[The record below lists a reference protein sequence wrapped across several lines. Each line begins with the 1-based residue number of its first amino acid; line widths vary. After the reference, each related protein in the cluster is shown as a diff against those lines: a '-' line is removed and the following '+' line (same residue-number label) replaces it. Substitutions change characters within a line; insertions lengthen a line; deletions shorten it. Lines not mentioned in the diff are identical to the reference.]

1 MTRILLEIL
10 LPLVL
15 PVALYA
21 AWMAM
26 EKRRA
31 EKLGHGEAPT
41 WAEAP
46 WVWLSAAGLVLV
58 GVVTVGAVLIQ
69 ETDTPRGVYVAPR
82 MGEGG
87 AVVPGHVDPKKPSP

>member
-1 MTRILLEIL
+1 MIRILFEIV

-15 PVALYA
+15 PVFVYA

-46 WVWLSAAGLVLV
+46 WVWLSFAGLLLA
-58 GVVTVGAVLIQ
+58 GVVTMGTVLMQ
-69 ETDTPRGVYVAPR
+69 ETDGPRGTYVAPR

-87 AVVPGHVDPKKPSP
+87 AILPGHVERK

>member
-1 MTRILLEIL
+1 MIRILLEFIV
-10 LPLVL
+10 PLVL
-15 PVALYA
+15 PLALYA

-31 EKLGHGEAPT
+31 DKLGHGEAPT

-46 WVWLSAAGLVLV
+46 WVWLSVAGVVLA
-58 GVVTVGAVLIQ
+58 GVVTVGLVLMQGSQ
-69 ETDTPRGVYVAPR
+69 EARGVYVPPR

-87 AVVPGHVDPKKPSP
+87 TVVPGRVNPSP

>member
-1 MTRILLEIL
+1 MIRILFEFLVPLL
-10 LPLVL
+10 LPL
-15 PVALYA
+15 ALYA

-31 EKLGHGEAPT
+31 DKLGHGEAPS

-46 WVWLSAAGLVLV
+46 WVWLSVAGVVLA
-58 GVVTVGAVLIQ
+58 GVVTVGLVLIQ
-69 ETDTPRGVYVAPR
+69 NADGPRGVYVPPR

-87 AVVPGHVDPKKPSP
+87 AVVPGHVDPEKK

>member
-1 MTRILLEIL
+1 VIRILFEVIV
-10 LPLVL
+10 PLVL
-15 PVALYA
+15 PLAIYA

-46 WVWLSAAGLVLV
+46 WVWLSLGGLVLA
-58 GVVTVGAVLIQ
+58 GVVTVGLVLIQ
-69 ETDTPRGVYVAPR
+69 GGEGPRGTYVAPR

-87 AVVPGHVDPKKPSP
+87 RVVPGHVDPK

>member
-1 MTRILLEIL
+1 VIRILLEFVV
-10 LPLVL
+10 PLVL
-15 PVALYA
+15 PLAVYA

-31 EKLGHGEAPT
+31 DKLGHGEAPT

-46 WVWLSAAGLVLV
+46 WVWLSLAGVLLA
-58 GVVTVGAVLIQ
+58 GVVTVGLVLMQGSQ
-69 ETDTPRGVYVAPR
+69 EARGTYVPPR

-87 AVVPGHVDPKKPSP
+87 AVVPGRFEGK

>member
-1 MTRILLEIL
+1 MIRILFEIL
-10 LPLVL
+10 VPLVA
-15 PVALYA
+15 PVFVYA

-46 WVWLSAAGLVLV
+46 WVWLSLAGLVLV
-58 GVVTVGAVLIQ
+58 GVVTLGTVLMQ
-69 ETDTPRGVYVAPR
+69 ETAAPRGTYVAPR
-82 MGEGG
+82 MGEDG
-87 AVVPGHVDPKKPSP
+87 AIVPGYVERK

>member
-1 MTRILLEIL
+1 MIRALFEVL
-10 LPLVL
+10 LPLIL
-15 PVALYA
+15 PVFVYA

-46 WVWLSAAGLVLV
+46 WVWLSLAGLILAGVATMGTVLM
-58 GVVTVGAVLIQ
+58 Q
-69 ETDTPRGVYVAPR
+69 ETSAPRGTYVAPYV
-82 MGEGG
+82 GEDG
-87 AVVPGHVDPKKPSP
+87 AIVPGHVERK